1 MKFYKIFKAVFD
13 ASNVYKIRSR
23 YLKNESAD
31 TSQEN
36 QHSKSDMH
44 FIIIQL
50 AAQQIGGH
58 NDGGFMRYSKSDGV
72 QKGQERR
79 S

>member
-1 MKFYKIFKAVFD
+1 MHQVYIKFVVVIQGMNQKI
-13 ASNVYKIRSR
+13 
-23 YLKNESAD
+23 ES
-31 TSQEN
+31 QKN

-58 NDGGFMRYSKSDGV
+58 NDGGFVRYSKSDGV

>member
-1 MKFYKIFKAVFD
+1 MIFNASDTCKIF
-13 ASNVYKIRSR
+13 SR
-23 YLKNESAD
+23 YSRNESAD
-31 TSQEN
+31 RTRRI

-58 NDGGFMRYSKSDGV
+58 NDGGFVRYSKSNGV

-79 S
+79 G